1 MTRANSLSC
10 FCHETTPGLDRACAL
25 TYERRVRTSA
35 SHLIWHRCKTF
46 RVVGRLHIV
55 SRTEEGTPTRAGDR
69 VERAYREHA
78 PRVWRAV
85 LAYSS
90 DREIANDAVA
100 EAFAQVLRRGDDVR
114 DPLTWV
120 WTAAFHL
127 ATDELRR
134 RRRYGDLPAGA
145 TYDLPEPSGIEAA
158 LSRLSPA
165 QRAAVVLHYFGGFRL
180 TEIAEISGISK
191 ATVGVHLTR
200 ARRRLR
206 KLLEVEHG

>member
-1 MTRANSLSC
+1 MSRSVLCGPPDIASVTK
-10 FCHETTPGLDRACAL
+10 TTPGPDRACL
-25 TYERRVRTSA
+25 SYEPRVRTSS

-46 RVVGRLHIV
+46 RVVGRRYIV
-55 SRTEEGTPTRAGDR
+55 SRTGEGTPTRAGDR

-120 WTAAFHL
+120 WTAAS
-127 ATDELRR
+127 
-134 RRRYGDLPAGA
+134 GWMGA
-145 TYDLPEPSGIEAA
+145 PPGI
-158 LSRLSPA
+158 
-165 QRAAVVLHYFGGFRL
+165 GW
-180 TEIAEISGISK
+180 
-191 ATVGVHLTR
+191 
-200 ARRRLR
+200 RLR
-206 KLLEVEHG
+206 PARWLDGQQSPCTLPRL

>member
-1 MTRANSLSC
+1 M
-10 FCHETTPGLDRACAL
+10 
-25 TYERRVRTSA
+25 
-35 SHLIWHRCKTF
+35 
-46 RVVGRLHIV
+46 GRLYIV
-55 SRTEEGTPTRAGDR
+55 SRTEDATPTRADDR

-114 DPLTWV
+114 DPLAWV
-120 WTAAFHL
+120 WSAAFHL

-134 RRRYGDLPAGA
+134 RRRYGKLPARA
-145 TYDLPEPSGIEAA
+145 TYDLPEPSSVEAA

-191 ATVGVHLTR
+191 ATVGVQLTR

>member
-120 WTAAFHL
+120 WTAA
-127 ATDELRR
+127 
-134 RRRYGDLPAGA
+134 
-145 TYDLPEPSGIEAA
+145 